1 MISRFR
7 VTFYEINDEGIE
19 VPLVYILRV
28 KHGNSCLDY
37 FQALKRVH
45 KWSDNQIRSIN
56 RNVVSYFVEVLD
68 V

>member
-1 MISRFR
+1 MSSRFR
-7 VTFYEINDEGIE
+7 VTFYEDNDEGVKE
-19 VPLVYILRV
+19 PLVCILRV
-28 KHGNSCLDY
+28 KHGDSCLDY

-45 KWSDNQIRSIN
+45 KWADNHIRSIN